1 MVSLRVRVNVTT
13 TISRR
18 IVIFLK
24 KSSGCLLVLFHLL
37 LAKWLS
43 GTPRVCLPNP
53 PVFPIKGVARV
64 ELNVSEKIFMIF
76 SALTKLRNLL
86 SMKTQTIV
94 QQVKTK
100 KN

>member
-1 MVSLRVRVNVTT
+1 
-13 TISRR
+13 
-18 IVIFLK
+18 IFLK
-24 KSSGCLLVLFHLL
+24 KSSGCLLFLFHLL

-64 ELNVSEKIFMIF
+64 ELNVSEKIFMIY